1 MKKYLILADGMSPH
15 TLKWIKGLNYYFDI
29 YLISFN
35 GIADDILSIINKD
48 RIFDLK
54 TKISVVGNNIS
65 VIKLLPKVI
74 KIINKINPDFINAHY
89 ITSYG
94 TIGVLA
100 KGFSKNNA
108 KLILSAWGSDIL
120 VTPFKNKLYYYL
132 TKFVLSKADFIT
144 SDSKYMADFI
154 LKIKTCKNL
163 LIFPFGIDKMSDV
176 KKEEKDYNY
185 FFSNR
190 ALEPNYNIKLVIDIF
205 KKLYVKNN
213 NLKLIIANNGT
224 ERNYLEKY
232 VMDNKLTKAVKFAG
246 YLSSEEMD
254 LYYRKCGYYFTLPR
268 SDSTSVSLLEAMS
281 YGCIPIVSN
290 IPANLEW
297 IINEK
302 NGIIYNEN
310 YCKIKYLNEAYDINR
325 KIIQDKALWSNNIE
339 RYISKLSKDN
349 QEV

>member
-35 GIADDILSIINKD
+35 GIADDIISIINKD

-54 TKISVVGNNIS
+54 TKISVVGNNMS

-74 KIINKINPDFINAHY
+74 KVINKINPEFINAHY

-100 KGFSKNNA
+100 KGFSKSKA
-108 KLILSAWGSDIL
+108 KIILSAWGSDIL
-120 VTPFKNKLYYYL
+120 VSPFKNKLYYYL
-132 TKFVLSKADFIT
+132 TKFALSKADFVT

-163 LIFPFGIDKMSDV
+163 LIFPFGIDKMPDI

-205 KKLYVKNN
+205 KKLYIKNS

-232 VMDNKLTKAVKFAG
+232 VIDSKLTKAVNFVG
-246 YLSSEEMD
+246 YLSGEEMD
-254 LYYRKCGYYFTLPR
+254 AYYRKCGYYFTLPI

-297 IINEK
+297 IINGK
-302 NGIIYNEN
+302 NGIIYNKEKN
-310 YCKIKYLNEAYDINR
+310 NMDYLPKAFELNRNIIEEKAIWNQSIKLYIDI
-325 KIIQDKALWSNNIE
+325 I
-339 RYISKLSKDN
+339 DN
-349 QEV
+349 S

>member
-35 GIADDILSIINKD
+35 GIADDIFSIINKD

-54 TKISVVGNNIS
+54 TKISVVGNNAS

-108 KLILSAWGSDIL
+108 KFILSAWGSDIL

-132 TKFVLSKADFIT
+132 TKFILSKADFIT

-154 LKIKTCKNL
+154 IKIKNCRNL
-163 LIFPFGIDKMSDV
+163 LIFPFGIDKIPDI

-190 ALEPNYNIKLVIDIF
+190 ALEHNYNIKLVIDIF
-205 KKLYVKNN
+205 KKLYIKNSD
-213 NLKLIIANNGT
+213 LKLIIANNGT

-232 VMDNKLTKAVKFAG
+232 VIDSNLTKAVEFVG
-246 YLSSEEMD
+246 YLSAEEMD
-254 LYYRKCGYYFTLPR
+254 AYYRKCGYYFTLPT

-297 IINEK
+297 IINGK
-302 NGIIYNEN
+302 NGIIYNNEIN
-310 YCKIKYLNEAYDINR
+310 SIKYLPEAFKLNR
-325 KIIQDKALWSNNIE
+325 KIIEQKAIWRKNIAE
-339 RYISKLSKDN
+339 LYSKLNKS
-349 QEV
+349 

>member
-1 MKKYLILADGMSPH
+1 MSPH

-35 GIADDILSIINKD
+35 GVADDIFSIINKD

-74 KIINKINPDFINAHY
+74 KIINKINPEFINAHY

-108 KLILSAWGSDIL
+108 KLILSSWGSDIL
-120 VTPFKNKLYYYL
+120 VTPFKNKLYYCL

-163 LIFPFGIDKMSDV
+163 LIFPFGIDKMPDI
-176 KKEEKDYNY
+176 KKEEKDYNC

-205 KKLYVKNN
+205 KKLYIENN
-213 NLKLIIANNGT
+213 NLKLIIANSGT

-232 VMDNKLTKAVKFAG
+232 VIDSKLTKAVEFVG
-246 YLSSEEMD
+246 YLSAEEMD
-254 LYYRKCGYYFTLPR
+254 MYYRKCGYYFSLPT

-297 IINEK
+297 IINGK
-302 NGIIYNEN
+302 NGIIYNKDKN
-310 YCKIKYLNEAYDINR
+310 NVDYLPKTFELNR
-325 KIIQDKALWSNNIE
+325 KIIEQKAIWRKNIAE
-339 RYISKLSKDN
+339 LYSKLNK
-349 QEV
+349 

>member
-65 VIKLLPKVI
+65 VVKLLPKVI
-74 KIINKINPDFINAHY
+74 KIINKINPEFINAHY

-94 TIGVLA
+94 TIGVFA

-132 TKFVLSKADFIT
+132 TKFVLSKSDFIT

-163 LIFPFGIDKMSDV
+163 LIFPFGIDKMPDV

-190 ALEPNYNIKLVIDIF
+190 ALEPNYNIKLIIDIF
-205 KKLYVKNN
+205 KKLYIKNS

-232 VMDNKLTKAVKFAG
+232 VIDNKLTKAVKFVG
-246 YLSSEEMD
+246 YLSTEEMD
-254 LYYRKCGYYFTLPR
+254 LYYRKCGYYFTLPT
-268 SDSTSVSLLEAMS
+268 SDSTSVSLLEAMA

-297 IINEK
+297 IINGK
-302 NGIIYNEN
+302 NGIIYNRDKN
-310 YCKIKYLNEAYDINR
+310 NIKYLPKAFELNR
-325 KIIQDKALWSNNIE
+325 MTIEQKALWRKNIAE
-339 RYISKLSKDN
+339 LYIKLNK
-349 QEV
+349 